1 MKILPSLILSLTLF
15 GLWSCSDA
23 GKDPLSFGD
32 ETVCTQELDCNG
44 DCGGSV
50 VIDVCGVCDGND
62 STCTGCTD
70 ENANNYDNTAIIS
83 CSDDNGDSTPD
94 CCAYGDDIAGCTNSG
109 ACNFNAQATLNDGT
123 CWTPTDGCAC
133 TDVQGAVVDDC
144 GICGGDNSSCSS
156 FIDYLTEIQPI
167 FTSRCVNCH
176 INGNSGGLNL
186 SSWSNL
192 MAGNSN
198 NGPVVSPG
206 DSTNSPLWIKVNSG
220 MMPQSG
226 SKLTDTQ
233 IHLIGQWIYEGALAE
248 PPAN

>member
-1 MKILPSLILSLTLF
+1 MKIIPSLILSLTLF

-133 TDVQGAVVDDC
+133 TDVQGAVIDDC
-144 GICGGDNSSCSS
+144 GICGGDNSSCVNY
-156 FIDYLTEIQPI
+156 FAEIQPI
-167 FTSRCVNCH
+167 FTANCTSCH
-176 INGNSGGLNL
+176 GGSGGLSL
-186 SSWSNL
+186 TSYSDL
-192 MAGNSN
+192 MGNDVVDPGNSMTSKLIQKLR
-198 NGPVVSPG
+198 G
-206 DSTNSPLWIKVNSG
+206 TA
-220 MMPQSG
+220 SG
-226 SKLTDTQ
+226 SQMPKNQDPLDEAT
-233 IHLIGQWIYEGALAE
+233 INLIETWIDEGALD
-248 PPAN
+248 N

>member
-1 MKILPSLILSLTLF
+1 MKIIPSLILSLTLF

-144 GICGGDNSSCSS
+144 GICGGENLTCVNYS
-156 FIDYLTEIQPI
+156 TEIQPI
-167 FTSRCVNCH
+167 FNANCTNCH
-176 INGNSGGLNL
+176 GVSGGLTL
-186 SSWSNL
+186 DSYSNL
-192 MAGNSN
+192 LAGNVLIS
-198 NGPVVSPG
+198 G
-206 DSTNSPLWIKVNSG
+206 NSAESLIIQKLRGTASGEQMPKNAAALSESKINLIETWIN
-220 MMPQSG
+220 
-226 SKLTDTQ
+226 
-233 IHLIGQWIYEGALAE
+233 EGTFD
-248 PPAN
+248 N